1 MSIPAT
7 VLLQRLLARGK
18 FRHVQVLLRLAELGS
33 VQRTATAI
41 GLTQSSVTQTLAYL
55 ERLLELQLFDRHAR
69 GVRPTAGCRQLL
81 PGMHQLMAD
90 LAQGAD
96 IASSGHLRG
105 QQQLRVLAS
114 VSAAH
119 GLLLA
124 TLNTFHDQYPLV
136 RVQLGEAEGA
146 DQLLSVA
153 RGDVDLVACRQ
164 PAVLPQ
170 GWVFEPLVDDEL
182 VVVCGPQHPLAQRAH
197 LCWAD
202 LADQPWQLGPVGSIA
217 RTRLDELA
225 QRFAA
230 GVKTFP
236 LVSRMPAALAG
247 ALRQRPVLGFLPLS
261 YLRHLVDARE
271 VIVLPLDERFPI
283 DPLGVM
289 VPADARSEA
298 AEWLRAHVRLHC
310 QPPVN
315 NAG

>member
-1 MSIPAT
+1 MNIPAT

-55 ERLLELQLFDRHAR
+55 ERLLALQLFERHAR

-81 PGMHQLMAD
+81 PVMRQLMAD

-153 RGDVDLVACRQ
+153 RGEVDLVACRQ
-164 PAVLPQ
+164 PPVLPQ
-170 GWVFEPLVDDEL
+170 GWVFEPLVNDEL
-182 VVVCGPQHPLAQRAH
+182 VVVCGPQHPLAQQRD
-197 LCWAD
+197 LRWAD
-202 LADQPWQLGPVGSIA
+202 LDDQPWQLGPVGSIA

-225 QRFAA
+225 QRFAE
-230 GVKTFP
+230 GVKAFP
-236 LVSRMPAALAG
+236 LVTRMPAALAG
-247 ALRQRPVLGFLPLS
+247 ALQQRPVLGFLPLS
-261 YLRHLVDARE
+261 YLRHMVDAHE
-271 VIVLPLDERFPI
+271 LIVLPLDERFPI

-298 AEWLRAHVRLHC
+298 AEWLRAHVHLHC

>member
-1 MSIPAT
+1 M
-7 VLLQRLLARGK
+7 R
-18 FRHVQVLLRLAELGS
+18 
-33 VQRTATAI
+33 
-41 GLTQSSVTQTLAYL
+41 
-55 ERLLELQLFDRHAR
+55 
-69 GVRPTAGCRQLL
+69 
-81 PGMHQLMAD
+81 QLMAD

-96 IASSGHLRG
+96 IASSGHLSG

-114 VSAAH
+114 VSATH

-153 RGDVDLVACRQ
+153 RGEVDLVACRQ
-164 PAVLPQ
+164 PPVLPQ

-182 VVVCGPQHPLAQRAH
+182 VVVCGPQHPLAQRRD
-197 LCWAD
+197 LRWAD

-225 QRFAA
+225 QRFAD
-230 GVKTFP
+230 GVKAFP
-236 LVSRMPAALAG
+236 LVTRMPAALAG
-247 ALRQRPVLGFLPLS
+247 ALQQRPVLGFLPLS
-261 YLRHLVDARE
+261 YLRHMVDARE
-271 VIVLPLDERFPI
+271 LVVLPLDERFPI

-310 QPPVN
+310 Q
-315 NAG
+315 AACE

>member
-81 PGMHQLMAD
+81 PVMHQLMAD

-124 TLNTFHDQYPLV
+124 ALNTFHDQYPLV

-153 RGDVDLVACRQ
+153 RGEVDLVACRQ

>member
-81 PGMHQLMAD
+81 PVMHQLMAD

-124 TLNTFHDQYPLV
+124 ALNTFHDQYPLV

-153 RGDVDLVACRQ
+153 RGEVDLVACRQ

-298 AEWLRAHVRLHC
+298 AERLRAHVRLHC

>member
-1 MSIPAT
+1 MNIPAT

-55 ERLLELQLFDRHAR
+55 ERLLALQLFERHAR

-81 PGMHQLMAD
+81 PVMRQLMAD

-96 IASSGHLRG
+96 IASSGHLSG
-105 QQQLRVLAS
+105 QQQMRVLAS

-153 RGDVDLVACRQ
+153 RGEVDLVACRQ
-164 PAVLPQ
+164 PPVLPQ

-182 VVVCGPQHPLAQRAH
+182 VVVCGPQHPLAQRRNLH
-197 LCWAD
+197 WAD

-225 QRFAA
+225 QRFAD
-230 GVKTFP
+230 GVKAFP
-236 LVSRMPAALAG
+236 LVTRMPAALAG
-247 ALRQRPVLGFLPLS
+247 ALQQRPVLGFLPLS
-261 YLRHLVDARE
+261 YLRHMVDARE
-271 VIVLPLDERFPI
+271 LVVLPLDERFPI

-310 QPPVN
+310 QT
-315 NAG
+315 ACE